1 MSFTTT
7 SYTKPSS
14 RRTGLTGCRW
24 VLGIAAACSLFFT
37 PTLGDELNAGLQS
50 RESGSWLSGA
60 HLTRIPL
67 SKVKRAAAA
76 VPAVGTSWQI
86 VLQNPLKMSSSKMTP
101 DVSVYD
107 IDLFTN
113 SQATISALKAQKK
126 FVICYFS
133 AGSYE
138 PYRPDS
144 SQFLPGDK
152 GSVLEGWE
160 DEKWLNIKSA
170 NVRTIMSK
178 RIKLAASKGCDAVD
192 PDNVDGYSNKNGL
205 GLTKDDQIN
214 YIKFLAQEA
223 SASGLRIGLKN
234 AGDLISSV
242 LGVVH
247 FAVNEQC
254 AQYNECSLWNQFIR
268 AGKPV
273 SKLIPREFTTSNLEQ
288 VFRIEY
294 PNGAPTVSQSLR
306 TTKCATTGSG
316 KGSDGFSTVLKV
328 SYLVIHL
335 LCNSMLMNLF

>member
-1 MSFTTT
+1 M
-7 SYTKPSS
+7 
-14 RRTGLTGCRW
+14 
-24 VLGIAAACSLFFT
+24 LGVAAACSLLFT

-50 RESGSWLSGA
+50 RESGSWFGGA

-273 SKLIPREFTTSNLEQ
+273 NKLIPRELYNF
-288 VFRIEY
+288 
-294 PNGAPTVSQSLR
+294 
-306 TTKCATTGSG
+306 
-316 KGSDGFSTVLKV
+316 
-328 SYLVIHL
+328 
-335 LCNSMLMNLF
+335 